1 MKNLLI
7 LIATILSL
15 TSTAQT
21 AKEIEMVNLVNQ
33 VRTNPKSFVPV
44 VEAYITEV
52 STPWVIIINGV
63 SHKGSRKIDPAL
75 VSELKQL
82 IVFLNTV
89 KPVSELKMSSVL
101 YPITKQFVTYL
112 DSTKQV
118 GHVGPNGQS
127 LLQRTKSTGLTCG
140 ENSTVGDD
148 ANHAMVLLLLDFK
161 GKTKGHRDNIFRVAY
176 TKISVANSGAY
187 WVQDFAL

>member
-1 MKNLLI
+1 MKKLVI
-7 LIATILSL
+7 IIATILSF
-15 TSTAQT
+15 TATAQT
-21 AKEIEMVNLVNQ
+21 AKEIEMVKLVNQ

-52 STPWVIIINGV
+52 SSPTSITINGV
-63 SHKGSRKIDPAL
+63 VFKGKRTVDPAL

-89 KPVSELKMSSVL
+89 KPVGELATSSIL
-101 YPITKQFVTYL
+101 YPITKKFVSFL

-118 GHVGPNGQS
+118 GHVGPNGQT
-127 LLQRTKSTGLTCG
+127 LTQRTKATGLTCG
-140 ENSTVGDD
+140 ENSTVGSD

-161 GKTKGHRDNIFRVAY
+161 GTTKGHRDNIFKAAY